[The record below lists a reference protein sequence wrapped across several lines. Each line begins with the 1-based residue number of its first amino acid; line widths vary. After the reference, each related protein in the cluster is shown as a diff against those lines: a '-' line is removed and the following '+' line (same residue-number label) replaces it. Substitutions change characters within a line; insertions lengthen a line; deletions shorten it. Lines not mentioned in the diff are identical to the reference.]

1 MCALRKS
8 KNKRKQQCDRVD
20 TSAMKCKIKVNSL
33 VKRWQFL
40 EIVNWEN
47 AIPGIKRKIVI
58 HTEPRFTHVLISIVW
73 CQDLG
78 QGFEK
83 INNTSSDPVNLFG
96 IQNSELPHYSCVPQ
110 IWGPPDPDNC
120 HLSPLVTSAGG
131 KAWPKLGSTP
141 YPPLVPSPPFGPTTQ
156 RQLIFAE
163 HKTSTDLFSRVLLA
177 EYWPRPLLKLT
188 RYPPLF

>member
-1 MCALRKS
+1 MCALQKS

-47 AIPGIKRKIVI
+47 AIPRIKRKIVI

-120 HLSPLVTSAGG
+120 HLSPLGDLCWWEGMTQAG
-131 KAWPKLGSTP
+131 LH
-141 YPPLVPSPPFGPTTQ
+141 PLPSPQSPHPLLAP
-156 RQLIFAE
+156 QLNAN
-163 HKTSTDLFSRVLLA
+163 SFSRSLKHLLISSVGFS
-177 EYWPRPLLKLT
+177 LLNIDLD
-188 RYPPLF
+188 PC